1 MGCNDSVIHF
11 GSKFIFRTLFGELKH
26 ESDFPSLPENF
37 KQAVVVVVISVDVL
51 TENCH
56 SSNQVKTCNHE

>member
-11 GSKFIFRTLFGELKH
+11 GSKVIFRTLFGELKH
-26 ESDFPSLPENF
+26 ESDFSSLPENF
-37 KQAVVVVVISVDVL
+37 KQAVVGVISVDVL
-51 TENCH
+51 TQNCH